1 MFLSQQQ
8 LTGVL
13 LIAAFVSFA
22 IGASLPVV
30 GANGNPRFY
39 ALPIDDHLRAVAGN
53 SAAWRLANVLM
64 GTAAVILLAG
74 LSLLTTSLE
83 SAQEPVLSRLGLLG
97 WLLATTLWVA
107 FSAFRAIVTTRA
119 AYAFSTQDSADL
131 LPAGYELMSRWAFG
145 FFYGYAVIGYLAL
158 MAYGGSLAQLSI
170 LPAWVGWT
178 TGVLSLA
185 FLIHLLVTGDTL
197 PAFHYLPPLLI
208 GLLLVIQT

>member
-1 MFLSQQQ
+1 MPFSQQQ
-8 LTGVL
+8 TMGLV
-13 LIAAFVSFA
+13 LIAAFIVFA

-30 GANGNPRFY
+30 GANGHPRFY
-39 ALPIDDHLRAVAGN
+39 ALPIDDHLWAVARN
-53 SAAWRLANVLM
+53 ATVWRLANVLM
-64 GTAAVILLAG
+64 GAAAVILLAG
-74 LSLLTTSLE
+74 LSLLTTSLK

-97 WLLATTLWVA
+97 WLVATALWVA

-119 AYAFSTQDSADL
+119 AHVFSAQDSADL
-131 LPAGYELMSRWAFG
+131 LPAGYDLMSRWAFG
-145 FFYGYAVIGYLAL
+145 LFYVYAVIGYLAL
-158 MAYGGSLAQLSI
+158 MAYGGSLVQRSL

-208 GLLLVIQT
+208 GLVLVIQT